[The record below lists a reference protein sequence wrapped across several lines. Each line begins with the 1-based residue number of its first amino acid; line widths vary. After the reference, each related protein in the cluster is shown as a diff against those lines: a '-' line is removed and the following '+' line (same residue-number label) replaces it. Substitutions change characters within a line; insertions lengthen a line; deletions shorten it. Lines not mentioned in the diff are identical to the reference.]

1 MSAAVCS
8 QSVNIGRSPRPLRGR
23 LASMPAALIAAGFAA
38 ALGFTASIASAQTTI
53 PSAQQSLAAVQAS
66 FPEYFELLS
75 LPNDAAV
82 AADVQKNAQWLE
94 AAFRKRGFSTQQLP
108 NEGRPLVYAEFG
120 GQKAGARTV
129 LFYMHFDGQPVL
141 PEQWAQKSPW
151 QPVVK
156 QRNAAGQWNE
166 VETARL
172 QATPLDPDL
181 RVFARASSDDKGP
194 IMMFLA
200 AFDALKTAGLTPNVN
215 VKVLLDSE
223 EEKGS
228 PGIGKVATQHK
239 AMLKSDVLVIHDG
252 PMHASNRSTLIFG
265 NRGNTI
271 ATLTVYGPKSPL
283 HSGHYGNYV
292 PNPAQRLASLLASM
306 KDEDGRVTVPGYYDT
321 TRLTDAE
328 KRILADVP
336 DDQGAILKRVG
347 VAQAEKVGA
356 NYQEALQYPSLNIR
370 GMQSAAIGDKGANIV
385 PQQASAELDLRTT
398 PEAPPEYLVKLIE
411 AHVRARGYHLVP
423 GAPSDADRASHDRIA
438 SLVVGRGSR
447 AAYTPMDS
455 PQGGWAYGALREAA
469 GDEPVRIRMM
479 GGSVPT
485 DSLVNALGVPFLI
498 VPLVNGDN
506 NQHSFDENMR
516 VGHYLGGA
524 RTLLTLLRT
533 P

>member
-1 MSAAVCS
+1 MSSPCCQPLLPGLARAA
-8 QSVNIGRSPRPLRGR
+8 PLA
-23 LASMPAALIAAGFAA
+23 LALCFAA
-38 ALGFTASIASAQTTI
+38 ASSVAQT
-53 PSAQQSLAAVQAS
+53 SLPTGEQTVAAVQAS
-66 FPEYFELLS
+66 FAEYFELLA
-75 LPNDAAV
+75 LPNDATV
-82 AADVQKNAQWLE
+82 AADVLKNAHWLE
-94 AAFRKRGFSTQQLP
+94 AAFRKRGFGTQQLP
-108 NEGRPLVYAEFG
+108 NDGRPLVYAEFDRK
-120 GQKAGARTV
+120 QPGAKTV

-141 PEQWAQKSPW
+141 PEQWSQKSPW

-156 QRNAAGQWNE
+156 QRNGAGQWNE

-172 QATPLDPDL
+172 QQTPLDPEL
-181 RVFARASSDDKGP
+181 RVFGRASSDDKGP

-200 AFDALKTAGLTPNVN
+200 AFDALKAAGLDPKVN
-215 VKVLLDSE
+215 VKVILDSE

-228 PGIGKVATQHK
+228 PGIGKVATQSK
-239 AMLKSDVLVIHDG
+239 ALLKSDVLLIHDG

-265 NRGNTI
+265 NRGNTVV
-271 ATLTVYGPKSPL
+271 TLTVYGPKSPL

-292 PNPAQRLASLLASM
+292 PNPAQRLATLLASM
-306 KDEDGRVTVPGYYDT
+306 KDDDGRVTVAGYYAR
-321 TRLTDAE
+321 TRLTAAE
-328 KRILADVP
+328 QRILAAVP
-336 DDQGAILKRVG
+336 DDESAMLKRLG
-347 VAQAEKVGA
+347 VARAERVGA

-370 GMQSAAIGDKGANIV
+370 GLQAAAVGDKAANIV
-385 PQQASAELDLRTT
+385 PHQASAELDLRTT
-398 PEAPPEYLVKLIE
+398 PEAPPDYLVKLIE
-411 AHVRARGYHLVP
+411 DHVRARGYYLAS
-423 GAPSDADRASHDRIA
+423 GAPTDAERAQHDKIA

-455 PQGGWAYGALREAA
+455 AQGDWAYGALREAGG
-469 GDEPVRIRMM
+469 GDPVRIRMM

-516 VGHYLGGA
+516 IGHYLAGT